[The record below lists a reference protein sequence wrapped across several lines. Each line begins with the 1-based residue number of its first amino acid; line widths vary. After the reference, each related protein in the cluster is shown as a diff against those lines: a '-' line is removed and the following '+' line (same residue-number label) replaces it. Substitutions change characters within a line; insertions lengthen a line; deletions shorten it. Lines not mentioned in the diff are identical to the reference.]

1 MRLQLLDW
9 LIVLA
14 SLLVCF
20 IPALFFGKRAGQNT
34 SEFFASGRSV
44 PWWLAGL
51 SMVATTFSSDTPN
64 WVTEQVRKFGVAGN
78 WQWWAFTLT
87 GVATV
92 FFFARLWRRSGVMTD
107 LEFYELRYSGTAAGV
122 VRGFRAV
129 YLGLF
134 FNCFIM
140 GTVMLAACKIANI
153 LFGLPPWQTIVICGL
168 LNVVFAA
175 HAGLWGVLVI
185 DMIQFFIKMTAVI
198 AAAYFSLKEVA
209 RRTGITDSALGGLQ
223 HLVNTLGSQQV
234 TFTDGSQPVVS
245 AIDGTGQPIL
255 NILPN
260 FAMWDLALAIFI
272 MPLAVGW
279 WANWYPGAE
288 PGGGS
293 YIAQRMLAS
302 KTEKDSLGG
311 TLFFNLA
318 HYVLRPW
325 PWIITALC
333 SIIVFPELKDIQA
346 AFPNADPGL
355 IGHDSAFPA
364 MLMFLPV
371 GFTGLMVGGLIAANS
386 STILTHLNWGASYLV
401 HDFYRRFITPTAPE
415 THYVRVGRVSTA
427 LLYVVAGVLGLM
439 LESAQGAFQVIIS
452 IGAGTG
458 LLYLLRW
465 FWWRINAWCEV
476 VAMIASFTISVAFFV
491 AGKYG
496 YSLPFAQTIFISVG
510 LTTLSWLLAAYFS
523 PGTDQATLVA
533 FYKKVHPAGPGW
545 TPIRRAAGISEAEAA
560 AHGDSMGLAALG
572 WISGVLLIWSSL
584 FAIGNYLYQR
594 TGTAI
599 VLTVIFMASA
609 ATLLY
614 VINNLWDT
622 GEDATS

>member
-1 MRLQLLDW
+1 
-9 LIVLA
+9 
-14 SLLVCF
+14 
-20 IPALFFGKRAGQNT
+20 
-34 SEFFASGRSV
+34 
-44 PWWLAGL
+44 
-51 SMVATTFSSDTPN
+51 
-64 WVTEQVRKFGVAGN
+64 
-78 WQWWAFTLT
+78 
-87 GVATV
+87 
-92 FFFARLWRRSGVMTD
+92 
-107 LEFYELRYSGTAAGV
+107 
-122 VRGFRAV
+122 
-129 YLGLF
+129 
-134 FNCFIM
+134 
-140 GTVMLAACKIANI
+140 
-153 LFGLPPWQTIVICGL
+153 
-168 LNVVFAA
+168 
-175 HAGLWGVLVI
+175 
-185 DMIQFFIKMTAVI
+185 
-198 AAAYFSLKEVA
+198 
-209 RRTGITDSALGGLQ
+209 
-223 HLVNTLGSQQV
+223 
-234 TFTDGSQPVVS
+234 
-245 AIDGTGQPIL
+245 
-255 NILPN
+255 
-260 FAMWDLALAIFI
+260 
-272 MPLAVGW
+272 
-279 WANWYPGAE
+279 
-288 PGGGS
+288 
-293 YIAQRMLAS
+293 
-302 KTEKDSLGG
+302 
-311 TLFFNLA
+311 
-318 HYVLRPW
+318 
-325 PWIITALC
+325 
-333 SIIVFPELKDIQA
+333 
-346 AFPNADPGL
+346 
-355 IGHDSAFPA
+355 
-364 MLMFLPV
+364 
-371 GFTGLMVGGLIAANS
+371 
-386 STILTHLNWGASYLV
+386 
-401 HDFYRRFITPTAPE
+401 
-415 THYVRVGRVSTA
+415 VRVGRVSTA